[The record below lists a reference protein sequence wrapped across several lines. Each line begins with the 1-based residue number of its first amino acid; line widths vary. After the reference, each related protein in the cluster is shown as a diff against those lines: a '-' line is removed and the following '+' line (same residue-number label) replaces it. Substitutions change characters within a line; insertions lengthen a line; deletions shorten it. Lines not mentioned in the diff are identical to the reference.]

1 MSNLDIQKIRED
13 FPILKRQVNG
23 KPLIYLDNGATT
35 QKPKLVIDAIMS
47 YYTDMNSNVHR
58 GVHYLS
64 QISTDAFEVTRRKLQ
79 EFINAAHDYEVIITK
94 GTTDSIN
101 LVATCYGREF
111 VHAGDEIIVS
121 AMEHHSNIVPWQ
133 MLCEERGAILK
144 VIPMNEEGELDME
157 AYKALL
163 NEKTKLVSVNY
174 VSNALGTINPVRE
187 IIQLAHAQGVPVLL
201 DAAQAVQHIKIDV
214 QELDVDFL
222 AFSGHKMYG
231 PTGVGVL
238 YGKEE
243 WLNKIPPYQGGGDM
257 IKDVTF
263 EKTTYN
269 ELPFKFEAGTPNIE
283 AGIALNAAIDY
294 INDLG
299 IDNIKAYE
307 DELLAYATE
316 QLSTVEGIRFIGTA
330 KEKSSV
336 ISFVVDGTHPY
347 DIGVILD
354 KLGIAVRTGH
364 HCAQPVMDQFHIPG
378 TVRASL
384 AVYNTKEE
392 IDALVAGVKR
402 ATAMLV

>member
-1 MSNLDIQKIRED
+1 
-13 FPILKRQVNG
+13 
-23 KPLIYLDNGATT
+23 
-35 QKPKLVIDAIMS
+35 
-47 YYTDMNSNVHR
+47 
-58 GVHYLS
+58 
-64 QISTDAFEVTRRKLQ
+64 
-79 EFINAAHDYEVIITK
+79 
-94 GTTDSIN
+94 
-101 LVATCYGREF
+101 
-111 VHAGDEIIVS
+111 
-121 AMEHHSNIVPWQ
+121 
-133 MLCEERGAILK
+133 
-144 VIPMNEEGELDME
+144 ME

-316 QLSTVEGIRFIGTA
+316 QLSTVEGICFIGTA